1 MEVGVHC
8 EERHLACRALT
19 SSINQTSFKTGHSKA
34 HLEVGVYSEESHLA
48 CRALSSSINQTSFK
62 TGHSNGRLGSG
73 CPLRGEASR
82 MSGLIQLYKSNFLQN
97 WAFKRPTWKWVSTA
111 RRGISHV
118 GPYPALSIKLP
129 AKLGIQT
136 AHLEVGVHCEERHL
150 ACRALSSS
158 INQTSFKTGHSNGP
172 LGSGCPLRGEASRMS
187 GLIQLYKSNFL
198 QN

>member
-8 EERHLACRALT
+8 EER
-19 SSINQTSFKTGHSKA
+19 
-34 HLEVGVYSEESHLA
+34 HLA

-62 TGHSNGRLGSG
+62 TGHSNGPLGSW
-73 CPLRGEASR
+73 CPLRGQASR
-82 MSGLIQLYKSNFLQN
+82 MSGLIQRYKSNFLQ
-97 WAFKRPTWKWVSTA
+97 K
-111 RRGISHV
+111 
-118 GPYPALSIKLP
+118 LS
-129 AKLGIQT
+129 IQT

-187 GLIQLYKSNFL
+187 GLIQIYKSNFH
-198 QN
+198 QNWAFKRPTWKWVSTARRGISHVGPYPAL